1 MTNRS
6 VNRNLFLVLG
16 LLGFLLASDFFEFFP
31 PTSFAS
37 SQTILNNDDGGDD
50 DSKPKLS
57 ADSGGKPTPAI
68 TLPPSNYAADL
79 CGRFLFVSYVL
90 TQVPI
95 VSPLGAD
102 PVISFGSRAPPL
114 SEIA

>member
-1 MTNRS
+1 MTNRP
-6 VNRNLFLVLG
+6 VRENLFVVLG
-16 LLGFLLASDFFEFFP
+16 LLSLLLASDFFEFVP
-31 PTSFAS
+31 HPDTCPSEKVINS
-37 SQTILNNDDGGDD
+37 EDEGDD
-50 DSKPKLS
+50 DSKPQLS
-57 ADSGGKPTPAI
+57 SDSGGKPTPAI